1 MGSCRDGDNC
11 KFSHDPNKAQSN
23 PRGGR
28 GAFRGRGGDSY
39 SQPRDNDGGRDN
51 NRQYAEDGGQRRGT
65 FNPRQPYNNGGNEG
79 SFEPREG
86 GFRGRGRGNFRGGR
100 DASEP
105 YNNGSS
111 GNNYQR
117 YDRRDNY
124 DEAPQ
129 QQQRPF
135 VQSNSYN
142 QARPQNTDTGF
153 GSKRV
158 EVIAVNDRV
167 KQLNAHRQNN
177 GIAKLFINEAVICD
191 GLLLMTVKD
200 KNFVIAY
207 DFATSQLMDCQAY
220 INTNINDTIIKV
232 RKGLFGKLGADFAIV
247 AYTKFNEVAIKMS
260 SYVLITPVAS
270 LFEHAN
276 FINIEVSTEAAI
288 DNVLVSEEY
297 LFASCYNASS
307 LNRQQ
312 LDDV

>member
-1 MGSCRDGDNC
+1 M
-11 KFSHDPNKAQSN
+11 
-23 PRGGR
+23 
-28 GAFRGRGGDSY
+28 
-39 SQPRDNDGGRDN
+39 
-51 NRQYAEDGGQRRGT
+51 
-65 FNPRQPYNNGGNEG
+65 
-79 SFEPREG
+79 
-86 GFRGRGRGNFRGGR
+86 
-100 DASEP
+100 
-105 YNNGSS
+105 
-111 GNNYQR
+111 
-117 YDRRDNY
+117 
-124 DEAPQ
+124 
-129 QQQRPF
+129 
-135 VQSNSYN
+135 
-142 QARPQNTDTGF
+142 
-153 GSKRV
+153 